1 MVDTVRKGEIEEQGS
16 NGYNEQSKE
25 YDTYRYR
32 YGSSKAADRYTER
45 NVRSSKAADRY
56 TEWNVRK
63 QKDM

>member
-32 YGSSKAADRYTER
+32 YGSSKAADRYTE
-45 NVRSSKAADRY
+45 
-56 TEWNVRK
+56 WNVRK